1 MTHGQ
6 NKIPAHPGL
15 RQLELLSLPAGAGS
29 PPGAQSCQFPG
40 TWDWD
45 GDSGYVLKMQ
55 FLRAWKQMSSQV
67 LCLSGFF
74 LLEKSVPQGKG
85 LWAVAVF
92 TAGAALQWA
101 WPLLYAKTFLWC
113 RIVWE
118 WRQMKGLRVL
128 LDEVWMIKLCWRSC
142 SCIIE
147 HKLQLVWFCP

>member
-29 PPGAQSCQFPG
+29 PPGAQSCHFPG

-67 LCLSGFF
+67 LCLSVFF
-74 LLEKSVPQGKG
+74 PIRKERSTGEGAVSSRCIYSRCCSAVSLTSALCQNLLVMQDCTGVE
-85 LWAVAVF
+85 
-92 TAGAALQWA
+92 TN
-101 WPLLYAKTFLWC
+101 
-113 RIVWE
+113 
-118 WRQMKGLRVL
+118 
-128 LDEVWMIKLCWRSC
+128 
-142 SCIIE
+142 
-147 HKLQLVWFCP
+147 